1 VSWSADQDPE
11 AIAPRQDG
19 RPARNLGA
27 AIGVL
32 GRDASTGISNTNRSH
47 QRVRYASRVLT
58 QGSRAANGGILRF
71 PNPVD
76 EVVARLVAAG
86 VVALAGAAALTGTPW
101 LFVPLALGFV
111 LRVLFGPRVSPLA
124 LLVTRV
130 VRPRLPVAPRY
141 VPGPP
146 KRFAQGIGAMLSIGA
161 LAAALA
167 GAPGLARLLAAAIVV
182 AATLESALGLC
193 LGCRI
198 FAGLVRLG
206 VVPEAVCVAC
216 ADVSARR

>member
-1 VSWSADQDPE
+1 VERRQDPE
-11 AIAPRQDG
+11 AIAPRPDG

-27 AIGVL
+27 AIAVL
-32 GRDASTGISNTNRSH
+32 GSRARLSISVANRSH
-47 QRVRYASRVLT
+47 QRFGYAV
-58 QGSRAANGGILRF
+58 GVLRF

-76 EVVARLVAAG
+76 EVVARLVASG
-86 VVALAGAAALTGTPW
+86 VLALAAAATLTGSLW
-101 LFVPLALGFV
+101 LLVPLAAGFV

-130 VRPRLPVAPRY
+130 VRPRLPIAPRY

-146 KRFAQGIGAMLSIGA
+146 KRFAQGIGATLSVLA
-161 LAAALA
+161 VAAALA
-167 GAPGLARLLAAAIVV
+167 GEATPARLLAAAIVV

-198 FAGLVRLG
+198 FAGLMRAG
-206 VVPEAVCVAC
+206 VVPQSVCVAC
-216 ADVSARR
+216 ADLSARR